1 MLYQLQCSHPWVLH
15 IFFRV
20 FLPRVEKEKCLL
32 KKVFHMSFKARLA
45 KWSGQLPRDSTT
57 SRAWYGCMCVYIYI
71 HIVTYIY
78 FNPSLNLET
87 DYITQRWWSTAH
99 VFFPESPRLQKK
111 HHGVQAKGSLESEK
125 RTSPRPGAPPAWNI
139 WWQNTAR
146 HHLLRP
152 CDDRRAWCFHSCATC
167 TSPTNIH
174 KQRTTKSG
182 FTSTMR
188 NARLGKY
195 GKWWDV

>member
-1 MLYQLQCSHPWVLH
+1 MQDSC
-15 IFFRV
+15 
-20 FLPRVEKEKCLL
+20 
-32 KKVFHMSFKARLA
+32 SFKMIV
-45 KWSGQLPRDSTT
+45 SPIE
-57 SRAWYGCMCVYIYI
+57 GCMCVYLYI

-87 DYITQRWWSTAH
+87 DYTTQRWSTTH
-99 VFFPESPRLQKK
+99 VFFPESSRLNKKTTMVCKQKDRWK
-111 HHGVQAKGSLESEK
+111 VKRELHHA
-125 RTSPRPGAPPAWNI
+125 GAPPAWNI

-174 KQRTTKSG
+174 EQRTTKSR

-188 NARLGKY
+188 NAEGNLKSSLGKY
-195 GKWWDV
+195 GIRKEKVS